1 MGTSPTARI
10 RPTEIKAVNGTTV
23 LSGLTYTYKKGTA
36 DTILVQTRGDKLG
49 VGGPAGS
56 TTTYGYDTLN
66 RLITATEKTSAGA
79 TNASWA
85 YAYDKDGNRTSN
97 TAVLRGVTKTTSQG
111 YNAIDELTSLN
122 GSTAGLSYD
131 ADGNQKTNPG
141 NSAVGVAAVT
151 ASTVNGRDQITAAT
165 LGSGAHTTAGYL
177 GETQTTMLTANNGV
191 FTTSFTSTM
200 LGLTGQT
207 GNGITVSF
215 VRTPDGQLIAAT
227 TGTSSAYYLT
237 DNLGSTVGIVTSTGV
252 KTAAYAYDPYG
263 RTRTATGPNAAANAI
278 RYAGGLFDA
287 TTGVTKFGAGY
298 YDPNTGRF
306 TQPDPSGREHNPY
319 AYAGNNPITHNE
331 PTGLDWGDIGAI
343 AGGLIGIVAGA
354 ALCGATAG
362 VACVVGGAVLG
373 AGYTT
378 AGGLIGSAAGSEEVS
393 WGDVA
398 LWAGGGAAS
407 GAVGGWA
414 SKIF

>member
-1 MGTSPTARI
+1 MCIRDSHCVSDGGDPQRLLPALPPGWPFRGVPGQALGASGWSRSTVRSAATTAGLRPGFAARRPRSEWVLSPTARI

-131 ADGNQKTNPG
+131 ANGNQKTNPG
-141 NSAVGVAAVT
+141 NSAGGVAAVT

-227 TGTSSAYYLT
+227 TGTSSAYY
-237 DNLGSTVGIVTSTGV
+237 
-252 KTAAYAYDPYG
+252 
-263 RTRTATGPNAAANAI
+263 
-278 RYAGGLFDA
+278 
-287 TTGVTKFGAGY
+287 
-298 YDPNTGRF
+298 
-306 TQPDPSGREHNPY
+306 
-319 AYAGNNPITHNE
+319 
-331 PTGLDWGDIGAI
+331 
-343 AGGLIGIVAGA
+343 
-354 ALCGATAG
+354 
-362 VACVVGGAVLG
+362 
-373 AGYTT
+373 
-378 AGGLIGSAAGSEEVS
+378 
-393 WGDVA
+393 
-398 LWAGGGAAS
+398 
-407 GAVGGWA
+407 
-414 SKIF
+414 